1 MLRTLLPLLALLF
14 LPVCAFCSQQA
25 SDGLQSLH
33 MLQISYFVDKHVW
46 HRGNASLGGIP
57 SHKLE
62 GWDSNVTILQLQSLQ
77 DPESW
82 AIREQSLKN
91 YLNVFYSLVQLVHLE
106 RGWAFPLTLSCFLGC
121 DLLPE
126 DPKAHVFFEV
136 TMNGSSFLNF
146 QPETATWVA
155 ASQKPSKVTT
165 YILQQLNTYN
175 STRFEILEFLQDT
188 CVQYVKDYS
197 NVENLKENRT
207 SHSYTS
213 LVLGILMGCLIIAGV
228 AVGIFLFTGG
238 RRC

>member
-1 MLRTLLPLLALLF
+1 MGQAGITLYKLASRFHLPLHWPTSIHLGSTTSPDSLTSFSCRLQPVKTPSLPDPGEIQNLSPRMLRTLLPLLALLF

-25 SDGLQSLH
+25 SD
-33 MLQISYFVDKHVW
+33 V
-46 HRGNASLGGIP
+46 
-57 SHKLE
+57 
-62 GWDSNVTILQLQSLQ
+62 
-77 DPESW
+77 
-82 AIREQSLKN
+82 
-91 YLNVFYSLVQLVHLE
+91 
-106 RGWAFPLTLSCFLGC
+106 PLTLSCFLGC